1 MISLTNMQAKI
12 AATQKTFETQ
22 KASEAGA
29 NLLVDGSGNG
39 KVTTDIDDTVIL
51 LADGDDIVTANSNN
65 NKITAESGKNQIY
78 INGDNNYV
86 EGGKDEDY
94 IVSIGVYDC

>member
-39 KVTTDIDDTVIL
+39 KVTTDIDDTVI
-51 LADGDDIVTANSNN
+51 ARRR
-65 NKITAESGKNQIY
+65 
-78 INGDNNYV
+78 
-86 EGGKDEDY
+86 
-94 IVSIGVYDC
+94 